1 MAPQNFLNRKL
12 VGLQDINSPTAAPEV
27 KRLGVAW
34 HGQRI
39 RNLRRI
45 PKSLKPVFFPVPSSE
60 SAETTQDISQSLSRV
75 EDQTLPIEREAGFRE
90 AARKRDDPL
99 EPKPPYIGL
108 RRLKQLYLIEVSV
121 TRSGPE
127 RMNKRVR
134 RLGAKS
140 KRIHAGLGRLK
151 SLTALLA
158 ARKATNQRT
167 IRYRPENNLTIAAR

>member
-1 MAPQNFLNRKL
+1 
-12 VGLQDINSPTAAPEV
+12 
-27 KRLGVAW
+27 
-34 HGQRI
+34 
-39 RNLRRI
+39 
-45 PKSLKPVFFPVPSSE
+45 
-60 SAETTQDISQSLSRV
+60 V

-99 EPKPPYIGL
+99 EPKHPRIGL

-127 RMNKRVR
+127 RINKRVR
-134 RLGAKS
+134 RLGNKG
-140 KRIHAGLGRLK
+140 KRIHTGLGRLK

-167 IRYRPENNLTIAAR
+167 IRYRPEDNLTVTTC

>member
-60 SAETTQDISQSLSRV
+60 SAKTTQNISQRLSRV
-75 EDQTLPIEREAGFRE
+75 ENQTLPIEGRTVFRE
-90 AARKRDDPL
+90 TARERDDSL
-99 EPKPPYIGL
+99 KPKPPYIGV
-108 RRLKQLYLIEVSV
+108 RRLKQLYLIEVTV
-121 TRSGPE
+121 TGSGPE

-134 RLGAKS
+134 RLGNKS

-158 ARKATNQRT
+158 ARKAVNQRA
-167 IRYRPENNLTIAAR
+167 IR